1 MVRRTGPSRFD
12 PWSITRLTSSNPAP
26 GSRRPPRTAEQ
37 ALSATEAAVAAVFR
51 EEAGRLTAALVR
63 ALGDFNLAEEVVQDS
78 LVAALEKWPEQGIP
92 DKPGAWLMT
101 TARRRAIDILRRD
114 KRYRE
119 KVELLEGSDLRSD
132 PAEADDRLRL
142 IFTCCHPALSQE
154 AQVALTLRAVAG
166 FTTEEIARAFLV
178 AESTVAQRIVRAK
191 RKIVEA
197 NIPYRVPEGSELA
210 GRLDGVLSVLYL
222 MFNEGYLSRGAQVA
236 MRRDLA
242 DDSLWLARLVDQ
254 LMPDQPEVIG
264 LLALM
269 KLNLARSAAR
279 FDTAGE
285 MVLLPDQD
293 RSLWD
298 KAAIAEGVA
307 LLERAGAMRASGPY
321 QVQAAIVALHSEARS
336 WTETDWHQIVVLYDA
351 LVQMADNPVIRLN
364 RAVALSHFAG
374 PQIALGEVND
384 LALVL
389 SEYHLLDSIRA
400 ELLDQLGEP
409 ALAREALLRALEL
422 CQNPAERSL
431 LLRKLGR

>member
-1 MVRRTGPSRFD
+1 M
-12 PWSITRLTSSNPAP
+12 
-26 GSRRPPRTAEQ
+26 
-37 ALSATEAAVAAVFR
+37 AAVFR

-63 ALGDFNLAEEVVQDS
+63 ALGDFDLAEEVVQDS
-78 LVAALEKWPEQGIP
+78 LLAALEKWPEQGIP

-119 KVELLEGSDLRSD
+119 KLALLEGSDLRSD

-166 FTTEEIARAFLV
+166 FTTAEVASAFLT
-178 AESTVAQRIVRAK
+178 AEATVAQRIVRAK
-191 RKIVEA
+191 RKIVDA
-197 NIPYRVPEGSELA
+197 HIPYRVPEGSELA

-242 DDSLWLARLVDQ
+242 DDALWLTRLVMT
-254 LMPDQPEVIG
+254 LMPDQAEVHG
-264 LLALM
+264 LQALM
-269 KLNLARSAAR
+269 MLNLARSAAR
-279 FDTAGE
+279 FDATGE

-298 KAAIAEGVA
+298 RPAIAEGIA
-307 LLERAGAMRASGPY
+307 LLDRAGAMRAPGPY
-321 QVQAAIVALHSEARS
+321 QIQAAIAALHSEARS
-336 WTETDWHQIVVLYDA
+336 WEETDWHQIVVLYDA
-351 LVQMADNPVIRLN
+351 LMRMADGPVIRLN
-364 RAVALSHFAG
+364 RAVALGHFAG
-374 PQIALGEVND
+374 PKVALGEVND
-384 LALVL
+384 LAIAL
-389 SEYHLLDSIRA
+389 SGYHLFHATRA
-400 ELLDQLGEP
+400 ELLDQLGEH
-409 ALAREALLRALEL
+409 ALAREARRRALDL

-431 LLRKLGR
+431 LERKLRS

>member
-1 MVRRTGPSRFD
+1 
-12 PWSITRLTSSNPAP
+12 
-26 GSRRPPRTAEQ
+26 
-37 ALSATEAAVAAVFR
+37 
-51 EEAGRLTAALVR
+51 
-63 ALGDFNLAEEVVQDS
+63 
-78 LVAALEKWPEQGIP
+78 
-92 DKPGAWLMT
+92 MT

-119 KVELLEGSDLRSD
+119 KVALLEGSDLRPD

-166 FTTEEIARAFLV
+166 FTTGEIASAFLLP
-178 AESTVAQRIVRAK
+178 ETTVAQRIVRAK
-191 RKIVEA
+191 RKIVDA
-197 NIPYRVPEGSELA
+197 HIPYRIPDATEFA

-222 MFNEGYLSRGAQVA
+222 MFNEGYLSRGTEVA

-242 DDSLWLARLVDQ
+242 DDALWLTRLVAT

-269 KLNLARSAAR
+269 KLNLARSKAR
-279 FDTAGE
+279 FDESGQ

-298 KAAIAEGVA
+298 GTAIAEGIQ
-307 LLERAGAMRASGPY
+307 LLERAGAMRATGPY
-321 QVQAAIVALHSEARS
+321 QVQGAIAALHSEAQS
-336 WTETDWHQIVVLYDA
+336 WDQTDWYQIVVLYDT
-351 LVQMADNPVIRLN
+351 LVRMADSPVVRLN

-374 PQIALGEVND
+374 PEVALGEVND
-384 LALVL
+384 LAISL
-389 SEYHLLDSIRA
+389 EGYHLFHAARA
-400 ELLDQLGEP
+400 DLLDRVGEQ
-409 ALAREALLRALEL
+409 ALARDARRRALEL

-431 LLRKLGR
+431 LERKLRGSPS